1 MNVSALRLIAFSS
14 ASQRLGPSLKFEGV
28 LQQIVLARQCNCS
41 QEVRKG
47 GPAIHL
53 YACFVGSLVVFF
65 EHSKRSNSG
74 SAQSRTLSCKYASVF
89 FLINTWVARNKSIS
103 ILQKDWCKTA
113 RFKNGCYTSNT
124 LQDLV
129 APRAWIVR
137 NEKLHPATHAV

>member
-74 SAQSRTLSCKYASVF
+74 YIILRSLVLYHVSMHRCSSSSILGSSETNPSVYCKKIGAKRPGSRTAVTHQIHYK
-89 FLINTWVARNKSIS
+89 TWWH
-103 ILQKDWCKTA
+103 LEH
-113 RFKNGCYTSNT
+113 G
-124 LQDLV
+124 
-129 APRAWIVR
+129 
-137 NEKLHPATHAV
+137 